1 MDFTNEDPRCPRR
14 PWVPRP
20 AARDGGFHSGSPSP
34 EMPSRADVAASM
46 RALVERVRDCGDG
59 SGATV
64 RMLVTFSH
72 TGNVEGARVRG
83 RRTPAEVAACATGVA
98 RSATLP
104 PFRQP
109 AFSVG
114 FPFRLR

>member
-20 AARDGGFHSGSPSP
+20 AARDGGFQSGSPSP
-34 EMPSRADVAASM
+34 EMPSRADVADSM
-46 RALVERVRDCGDG
+46 RALEERVRDCGDG

-64 RMLVTFSH
+64 RMVVTFSH

-83 RRTPAEVAACATGVA
+83 RRTLAGVTDCITVAA

-114 FPFRLR
+114 YPFRLR